1 MSGLRP
7 RTNDAILH
15 TLRIRCGGIR
25 LTAALDNCSEKT
37 YCNEITYKRLP
48 KNTFTH
54 EGNETTRNL
63 PINTLSGETISKVF
77 NPICH

>member
-25 LTAALDNCSEKT
+25 LTAALDNCSEKPIVMKLRIKDFQKILLLMKEMRQLET
-37 YCNEITYKRLP
+37 YQSTHLVAKRFL
-48 KNTFTH
+48 KC
-54 EGNETTRNL
+54 L
-63 PINTLSGETISKVF
+63 K
-77 NPICH
+77 

>member
-48 KNTFTH
+48 KILLLMKEMRQLEIYQSTH
-54 EGNETTRNL
+54 LVAKRFL
-63 PINTLSGETISKVF
+63 KCLK
-77 NPICH
+77 

>member
-37 YCNEITYKRLP
+37 YCNENTYKRLP
-48 KNTFTH
+48 KMLVLMTEMRQLETYQSTH
-54 EGNETTRNL
+54 LVAKRFL
-63 PINTLSGETISKVF
+63 KCLK
-77 NPICH
+77 